1 VSSDLATG
9 WRTRYGFRFDRLE
22 WSGAVADLG
31 VLVPIAVA
39 LIVSN
44 GLAPTAVLLPPAVLY
59 LVSAFRYRL
68 PVPVQPLK
76 AFGAIAIALGLG
88 VDEIAAGALLMGA
101 VFVVLGLTGLLDRA
115 ARLFPRSVIRGV
127 QIAVGLLFLKV
138 AWGLV
143 TDPPNA
149 FDVPDVSSWW
159 LVAGGVAVAA
169 GAWVGRRHGAGL
181 AVVAIGLVVAVVT
194 GWSDLALGP
203 SAVPLP
209 SFTVDAFVVAATALV
224 LPQVPLTFANS
235 CLAPADAARQYFGA
249 DAARRVTPSRLAIS
263 LGAADLAAGAI
274 GGMPVCH
281 GAGGLTAHRSFGA
294 RTGGAPLIMGA
305 ILLVMAVAFGAGLT
319 AVLSHFPVVVLAG
332 LLAVAGLLHM
342 ALARDLK
349 ARSDWVVALSVGVF
363 GLIGQLAV
371 GLLLGLA
378 LALVFRAFRLASTR
392 ERLGDESP

>member
-39 LIVSN
+39 LVVSN

-68 PVPVQPLK
+68 PIPVQPLK

-143 TDPPNA
+143 TDPPSA
-149 FDVPDVSSWW
+149 FDVPDVSPWW

-169 GAWVGRRHGAGL
+169 GAWLGRRHGAGL

-203 SAVPLP
+203 SAMPLP
-209 SFTVDAFVVAATALV
+209 SLTVDAFVVAATALV
-224 LPQVPLTFANS
+224 IPQVPLTFANS
-235 CLAPADAARQYFGA
+235 CLAPADAARQYFGS

-305 ILLVMAVAFGAGLT
+305 ILLVMALAFGAGLT

-342 ALARDLK
+342 ALARDLR

-363 GLIGQLAV
+363 GLVGQLAI

-378 LALVFRAFRLASTR
+378 LALVFRALQASANAR
-392 ERLGDESP
+392 AARG